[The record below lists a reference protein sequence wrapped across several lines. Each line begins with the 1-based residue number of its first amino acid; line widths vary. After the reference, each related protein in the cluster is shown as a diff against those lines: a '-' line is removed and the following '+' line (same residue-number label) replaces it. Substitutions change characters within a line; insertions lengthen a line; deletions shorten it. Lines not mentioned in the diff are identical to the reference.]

1 MLSYKRFWIVWILV
15 YILDLITKSWIVT
28 RAHELRYEP
37 IVLIDGISGRDAF
50 LEITYVTNPGAA
62 WSMLSD
68 YPEFLTILS
77 FVALLGIFVF
87 RKSLEVM
94 SLPQQYI
101 FGLICGGIAGNLTD
115 RIFRNPAEVVDFV
128 DVFLPI
134 IDYDYPIFNVADSG
148 IFLGATSYFIWSILD
163 AKKKEAEDSGG
174 AA

>member
-1 MLSYKRFWIVWILV
+1 MLSYKRFWIVWIVV
-15 YILDLITKSWIVT
+15 YVLDLITKSWIVT

-37 IVLIDGISGRDAF
+37 IILIDGISGVDAF

-77 FVALLGIFVF
+77 FVALLGIFTF
-87 RKSLEVM
+87 RKSLEIV

-101 FGLICGGIAGNLTD
+101 FGLI
-115 RIFRNPAEVVDFV
+115 

-134 IDYDYPIFNVADSG
+134 INYDYPIFNVADSG

-163 AKKKEAEDSGG
+163 SRKKETEGSVGTT
-174 AA
+174 

>member
-77 FVALLGIFVF
+77 FVALLGIFIF
-87 RKSLEVM
+87 RKSLEIM

-148 IFLGATSYFIWSILD
+148 IFLGATSYFIWSIFD